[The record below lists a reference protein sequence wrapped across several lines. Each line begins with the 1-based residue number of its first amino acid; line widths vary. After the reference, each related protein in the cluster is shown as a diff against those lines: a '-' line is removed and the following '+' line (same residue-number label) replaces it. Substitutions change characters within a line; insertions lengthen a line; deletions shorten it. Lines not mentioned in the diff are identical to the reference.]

1 MADPN
6 YKEILDFID
15 QADYINY
22 AYREYIK
29 NIKWECLTTEIYYYD
44 YYNRFFVSE
53 YTRTIYHYISE
64 FIAAAKVSNNI
75 FAIQEYTDI
84 DKIKSAAYEPQF
96 LQLLKKLIITNYDNF
111 RRGLLIN
118 IIYFNYYFGY
128 IILDYLKENGLF
140 NYFERINL
148 DDLPFDYPEQ
158 RDMAQYIY
166 EEQIKLRWLWLGIV
180 CKEGAKII

>member
-15 QADYINY
+15 KADYINY
-22 AYREYIK
+22 AYREYIQ
-29 NIKWECLTTEIYYYD
+29 NIKWECLETEIYYYD
-44 YYNRFFVSE
+44 YNNTIDVSE

-64 FIAAAKVSNNI
+64 FISLIKLCKNPYSG
-75 FAIQEYTDI
+75 EKYTDI
-84 DKIKSAAYEPQF
+84 DKIKSAAYEPIF

-111 RRGLLIN
+111 RQGLLIN

-148 DDLPFDYPEQ
+148 DDLLFDYPEQ
-158 RDMAQYIY
+158 RDMAKYIY